1 MTLGGTRS
9 GAGARVVTNSRD
21 GALPSR
27 GQRPLRSRRRK
38 VTIIRL
44 IVLLGAALVL
54 EAACRWRII
63 PATTLIPPSEM
74 LWSLAQLLG
83 TWELWRHMLRTFS
96 NVLIACAAA
105 IVSGVAFG
113 FILHAMPRVRATLE
127 PVFSSYYA
135 VPIFAF
141 YPLFVVLFGLND
153 IPIILVG
160 YLGAVVV
167 MIVNTLVGLDRV
179 PPVLIKFGRTCR
191 MRPLSL
197 VLTIRLPSA
206 APALFTGVK
215 LAVAYSFTGVIAS
228 EFLLSDSGLGFSVSF
243 AYNSFKTHEM
253 YGLMLLVVILATL
266 VTMMFYVWEQRLAA
280 RRKR

>member
-1 MTLGGTRS
+1 MTFGGAQS
-9 GAGARVVTNSRD
+9 GASTGMVTNRHD
-21 GALPSR
+21 ARLPSR
-27 GQRPLRSRRRK
+27 GHRPPRSRRCK
-38 VTIIRL
+38 VAIIRL
-44 IVLLGAALVL
+44 IVLLGATLLL

-74 LWSLAQLLG
+74 LLSLAQLLG
-83 TWELWRHMLRTFS
+83 TWELWGHMLRTFN
-96 NVLIACAAA
+96 NVLISCAAA
-105 IVSGVAFG
+105 IVSGVTFG
-113 FILHAMPRVRATLE
+113 FILHAIPRVRATLE

-141 YPLFVVLFGLND
+141 YPLFIVLFGLND

-160 YLGAVVV
+160 YLGAVVA
-167 MIVNTLVGLDRV
+167 MIVNTVVGLDRV

-197 VLTIRLPSA
+197 ALTIRLPSA

-228 EFLLSDSGLGFSVSF
+228 EFLLSDSGLGFSVAF
-243 AYNSFKTHEM
+243 AYNSFKMHEM
-253 YGLMLLVVILATL
+253 YGLMLLVIILATI
-266 VTMMFYVWEQRLAA
+266 VTMTFHAWEQRLAA
-280 RRKR
+280 RRR